1 MVYNGTMY
9 RPNSGTMSRYD
20 VPGTLI
26 IHDKFK
32 IHLTLL
38 FQHEKKIIIMQFS
51 KDFNSDQ
58 NGYN

>member
-1 MVYNGTMY
+1 MY

-32 IHLTLL
+32 IHSTLL